1 MRGVVVF
8 REPPPGTTGGDDTP
22 PTTST
27 PLENIKGIGP
37 KTADRLRAAGIADV
51 EAYVRTPAQK
61 LVDIAGFD
69 AHVLHREAQK
79 VMAKVTGAVAK
90 TAKAATAKATSAK
103 RAATTAAKA
112 AKKKGKK
119 AIRN

>member
-1 MRGVVVF
+1 
-8 REPPPGTTGGDDTP
+8 TSGDDTP

-69 AHVLHREAQK
+69 AHVLHREAEK
-79 VMAKVTGAVAK
+79 VMAKVTGAVAR
-90 TAKAATAKATSAK
+90 KAATTKASTAK
-103 RAATTAAKA
+103 RAATTAAKV
-112 AKKKGKK
+112 AKKKGKGK
-119 AIRN
+119 